1 MRWLPSLCGSICS
14 PRKNFLTFLLLLP
27 KILLLFQQN
36 NISSAVDLSK
46 KKSVLILFGRNLL
59 YVLISSPKKKKS
71 LLRVLSD
78 PYLYGSTF
86 LLLEFLFPLLMRV
99 DGLFSMES
107 MTADM
112 ECTTICVRGFLF
124 CPPKGSLIQPQ
135 YFLIRCIFPD
145 LKII

>member
-1 MRWLPSLCGSICS
+1 MDLFALPEKIFSPFSFSCQKSFFCFSKIISPLLWISLKKIC
-14 PRKNFLTFLLLLP
+14 PPFREKVPCAFPLL
-27 KILLLFQQN
+27 
-36 NISSAVDLSK
+36 S
-46 KKSVLILFGRNLL
+46 
-59 YVLISSPKKKKS
+59 
-71 LLRVLSD
+71 
-78 PYLYGSTF
+78 YLYGS
-86 LLLEFLFPLLMRV
+86 LPLWEFLFPLLMRV

-112 ECTTICVRGFLF
+112 ECTTIRVPGFLF

>member
-1 MRWLPSLCGSICS
+1 MVVRLLLSSPSQASLCSLKIIYLRVFSKKIAFLRGSLLQKKKS
-14 PRKNFLTFLLLLP
+14 SLPRKKIPCAFLLL
-27 KILLLFQQN
+27 
-36 NISSAVDLSK
+36 S
-46 KKSVLILFGRNLL
+46 
-59 YVLISSPKKKKS
+59 
-71 LLRVLSD
+71 
-78 PYLYGSTF
+78 YLYGS
-86 LLLEFLFPLLMRV
+86 LPLWEFLFPLLMRV

-112 ECTTICVRGFLF
+112 ECTTIRVRGFLF

>member
-1 MRWLPSLCGSICS
+1 MLSCCYWWRGLMINGECVVAASS
-14 PRKNFLTFLLLLP
+14 FLSGLSSFP
-27 KILLLFQQN
+27 QN
-36 NISSAVDLSK
+36 NISQCSLKKNFSFHVDLCSQK
-46 KKSVLILFGRNLL
+46 KVPLL
-59 YVLISSPKKKKS
+59 PFFS
-71 LLRVLSD
+71 
-78 PYLYGSTF
+78 YLYGSLT
-86 LLLEFLFPLLMRV
+86 LWEFLFPLLMRV

-112 ECTTICVRGFLF
+112 ECTTIRVPGFLF

>member
-1 MRWLPSLCGSICS
+1 MC
-14 PRKNFLTFLLLLP
+14 
-27 KILLLFQQN
+27 
-36 NISSAVDLSK
+36 LSK
-46 KKSVLILFGRNLL
+46 KKFR
-59 YVLISSPKKKKS
+59 VLISPRPHQKI
-71 LLRVLSD
+71 
-78 PYLYGSTF
+78 YC
-86 LLLEFLFPLLMRV
+86 LLLFIWQPHPHGKFLFPLLMHM

-112 ECTTICVRGFLF
+112 ECTTIRVRGFLF